1 MAEERLLITGYRGYN
16 LVTSYTV
23 NNHPVLA
30 GLFGYIWPSRSM
42 IAECDENHKK
52 HIPSKNCSCGIYA
65 LSTLE
70 EMFNLRF
77 NVLFMTKCALYG
89 RVLEGTKGYRA
100 EKVEILEILVPS
112 CQYCPAPS
120 DYVLGHS
127 LAGGLWLCTQCYE
140 KQGFGMN
147 AINIQQMA
155 NYYDVPVVHVPL
167 LDHFRRAKISER
179 MLPVFQR
186 IAPGVQPLTSVDQ
199 FIYEMQKRWM
209 LQFFA
214 AVMIAFA
221 IMSSAIINLI
231 RH

>member
-1 MAEERLLITGYRGYN
+1 MITGYRGYN
-16 LVTSYTV
+16 LVTGYTV
-23 NNHPVLA
+23 HNHPSLA
-30 GLFGYIWPSRSM
+30 GLFGGIWTSRSM
-42 IAECDENHKK
+42 IADCGAHHKK
-52 HIPSKNCSCGIYA
+52 GIPAKNCTCGIYA
-65 LSTLE
+65 LPTLE
-70 EMFNLRF
+70 ELFDLRL

-155 NYYDVPVVHVPL
+155 NYYAVQVVHVPL
-167 LDHFRRAKISER
+167 LDLFRDARIGER
-179 MLPVFQR
+179 SLPGIQR

-199 FIYEMQKRWM
+199 FVHEMQKRWI
-209 LQFFA
+209 LQFLA